1 MAFAGSWI
9 STPGVY
15 VNTLQSTVTGC
26 DSTVLLT
33 LSLFTS
39 PQPQIEGNMLVCS
52 GEMTTLTVLE
62 PFAAYLW
69 SDGTSTQTASA
80 AAGVYS
86 VTVTDSN
93 GCSDNDSIT
102 VAEWPP
108 VEALWEVASPLC
120 HGGTDG
126 FVELSSLTG
135 GVTPFVFQLNNE
147 APTTD
152 GLFQNLSAGTW
163 SVLLTDSTGCTT
175 VFNFMLNDAP
185 PLTLDLGEPQWLTEG
200 ESYLIPIE
208 INQPG
213 PFSYAWA
220 PQQGLSCVNCPN
232 PLASPSETTTY
243 TLFLQNEQ
251 GCDAT
256 DSLRL
261 HVRPLEPEVYAPN
274 VFSPD
279 DNGQNDFFTLFGKDE
294 SSLQI
299 ERLMIYDRWG
309 ALLFEAQSIPLNDER
324 LGWDGMARGQKM
336 LPGVYVWLAEI
347 RLANGSFLLK
357 SGDVTLVR

>member
-1 MAFAGSWI
+1 
-9 STPGVY
+9 
-15 VNTLQSTVTGC
+15 
-26 DSTVLLT
+26 
-33 LSLFTS
+33 
-39 PQPQIEGNMLVCS
+39 
-52 GEMTTLTVLE
+52 MTTLTVLE

-93 GCSDNDSIT
+93 GCSGNDSIT

-213 PFSYAWA
+213 PFSYAWV
-220 PQQGLSCVNCPN
+220 PPQGLSCVNCPN

-261 HVRPLEPEVYAPN
+261 RVRPLEPEVYAPN

-347 RLANGSFLLK
+347 RLANGSLLLK